1 MIIIEI
7 NKKMNT
13 RLTSKS
19 AKPKTI
25 FCDIDGTLLKHHG
38 DTRMITINHPQSL
51 PGVVD
56 KINEW
61 ELNGHHIIL
70 TTGRRESLRQRT
82 EEHLQAMGIPYDILL
97 MGITSGH
104 RVLIND
110 KNTRGDDTCFAVN
123 LKRDEG
129 FSNTQWSDLGL

>member
-1 MIIIEI
+1 MKDF
-7 NKKMNT
+7 NRGLSKKH
-13 RLTSKS
+13 L
-19 AKPKTI
+19 KPKTI
-25 FCDIDGTLLKHHG
+25 FCDIDGTLVKYHG
-38 DTRMITINHPQSL
+38 DTRMITLKHPVPL

-70 TTGRRESLRQRT
+70 TTGRRESLRERT
-82 EEHLQAMGIPYDILL
+82 ATHLQAMGIPYDILL
-97 MGITSGH
+97 MGITSGY

-110 KNTRGDDTCFAVN
+110 KNTSGDDSCFAVN